1 MHPHPPPHPSLAQFL
16 RQLAREEALLR
27 DALANVVEVNE
38 ALRRGDAAA
47 ALVASERPESIAA
60 AQREAAEARA
70 ASAAALARELRL
82 DGESLTLSR
91 IAANLPEVQAA
102 EVLTARDRLAAVA
115 RELAA
120 VQTRNAN
127 LLEHLR
133 SFYRGVLSG
142 VTGLDAPRRYGPSG
156 GPLDPSAGGA
166 IRTQG

>member
-1 MHPHPPPHPSLAQFL
+1 V
-16 RQLAREEALLR
+16 AREESLLR

-38 ALRRGDAAA
+38 ALRRGDPAA
-47 ALVASERPESIAA
+47 ALAGSERQESIAA

-70 ASAAALARELRL
+70 ASVAALARELRL
-82 DGESLTLSR
+82 GGENLTLSR
-91 IAANLPEVQAA
+91 IAASLPEAQAA
-102 EVLTARDRLAAVA
+102 EVRAARDRLAALA

-142 VTGLDAPRRYGPSG
+142 VTGFDAPRRYGPSG
-156 GPLDPSAGGA
+156 GPLEPAAGGA

>member
-1 MHPHPPPHPSLAQFL
+1 MHPHPSLPPFL
-16 RQLAREEALLR
+16 QRLAREESLLR
-27 DALANVVEVNE
+27 EALATVTEVNE
-38 ALRRGDAAA
+38 ALRRGDPAT
-47 ALVASERPESIAA
+47 ALAASERQEAIAA
-60 AQREAAEARA
+60 AQREAADARA

-82 DGESLTLSR
+82 GGEGLTLSR
-91 IAANLPEVQAA
+91 IAANLPEEQASD
-102 EVLTARDRLAAVA
+102 VLAARDRFAAVA

-142 VTGLDAPRRYGPSG
+142 LTGSDAPRRYGPSG
-156 GPLDPSAGGA
+156 GALEPAAGGA